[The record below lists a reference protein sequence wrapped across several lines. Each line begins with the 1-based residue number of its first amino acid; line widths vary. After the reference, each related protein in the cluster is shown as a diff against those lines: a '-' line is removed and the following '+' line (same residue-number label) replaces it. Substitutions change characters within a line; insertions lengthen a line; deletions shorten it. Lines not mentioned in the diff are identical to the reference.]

1 MKTKFTQILY
11 SFVFILTM
19 NNLSAQE
26 GFTPDT
32 VDNTAAPINEY
43 LVPMLVLGIVLGY
56 RLLRKKTQEV

>member
-19 NNLSAQE
+19 NTLSAQE

-32 VDNTAAPINEY
+32 TDNAAPINDY

>member
-19 NNLSAQE
+19 NTLSAQE

-32 VDNTAAPINEY
+32 TDNAAPIDDY
-43 LVPMLVLGIVLGY
+43 LIPMLILGIVLGY